1 MKKRI
6 LSAVALL
13 CMVVCLS
20 GCSSQTADTANP
32 SENDL
37 NSMEWTTAS
46 YLDYFSYQV
55 PKEWTSTSMGF
66 TSTSTSKIHGS
77 VSFSIVTDYY
87 LSAEEF
93 VEEEVNAVTPEL
105 KFVDQGTVAIDGV
118 RGYYFTLENDIGEAD
133 YHFVFESGN
142 EIFYGMFGSE
152 TNNELREYIL
162 DSISL
167 N

>member
-1 MKKRI
+1 
-6 LSAVALL
+6 
-13 CMVVCLS
+13 
-20 GCSSQTADTANP
+20 
-32 SENDL
+32 
-37 NSMEWTTAS
+37 
-46 YLDYFSYQV
+46 
-55 PKEWTSTSMGF
+55 MGF